1 MKPGMVAHCCAAL
14 KRVRV
19 MASTSQWL
27 LLCALLLISV
37 TSVAQTRVGGAI
49 AVDTRWSAAASP
61 YLIEADLIIQN
72 GATLEIEAGTDVH
85 VAAGVAAHVQSGT
98 LKAIG
103 RRGAPIR
110 VLSAKSLSDASGAPG
125 DFKPWAFNT
134 GARNVHLE
142 HMVFQHGS
150 GLEVRGAS
158 LRLENVSVLDNAGA
172 AITADLASSLTGTG
186 NVARGNGIDGVLLPS
201 GDVTTSIT
209 WGLRGIPYVLQS
221 GAVSVGQS
229 PTLDRLLPA
238 TLQAGESVTVEVT
251 GKRLGGLTS
260 ARAAKPGITVQ
271 VEPGSTATT
280 ARLQVA
286 AAADA
291 EPGVAALSLLTD
303 AGIAD
308 GPATLRVLAPQPT
321 ILALEP
327 AQVYVGQGTVKVDVI
342 GRGFTGETK
351 VLLNTVV
358 QPTEWLDSTRLRVGI
373 PTQGALANLAVRLRS
388 PDPAAAGQF
397 LLSNEVALPVQA
409 AQIRIT
415 PSPAEVIRGVATR
428 FTVALPYALSVDAT
442 VTLVSSVPG
451 VANVPGSLLVTAGET
466 SASFELT
473 AAATGTTVITASRS
487 GMVSGQSTVSVVL
500 PPSLR
505 LSPQELLLGAGRT
518 TELELV
524 ASKAAPAGG
533 LSVQLRS
540 SDTSVASVPQMAIL
554 AAGATMLKVPLT
566 SHALGVAT
574 ITASADNHVEGQ
586 STVSVRPVSL
596 NLPSATVVAPGLAR
610 SIPLTLS
617 DPAPAGGLTVQLRSS
632 NTAVATVPAS
642 VQVAAGETVAN
653 FVLSGVSAGSV
664 RIDATAPG
672 YEAGQLSASIES
684 IQITLG
690 VPAVTAIRVANKD
703 SVVYPVRL
711 ARPAPSGGVLIDLS
725 VENSALADVQPRQV
739 RIAEGEIQ
747 ANATVTIAAE
757 MEGTTRVLANSEGLA
772 PAQVALTVQAQSQLS
787 FSRTTT
793 VLGKAALNYSS
804 EFYVQRRIGSSSY
817 SAQQPLQVRLRSS
830 DSSKVRVP
838 ESVVIPA
845 DTYYVYFQA
854 EGVELTGGGVVT
866 IDAEA
871 EGYLAPVTRLSA
883 SVVEP
888 QFRVS
893 SLDLRR
899 TPASARDDVRVQLY
913 VPGATQ
919 PGSHVAARDIVLD
932 LAIANASPPGIVP
945 GFHATQL
952 GADTLSSITL
962 TQGTTQTP
970 VFYIAAPTTNGA
982 YAVHASSTGIGSTTS
997 ALVTVDAPALRFSR
1011 TAMVSGKGTT
1021 NYSHEVLIERVVNGT
1036 PYSGAEPLP
1045 VTFTSSDGKA
1055 LALSATIPANQSS
1068 TNIMVSGKA
1077 LTEGAPSIID
1087 AAAAGHSSPATKL
1100 AVTVVEPEFR
1110 LNQMDT
1116 RRSPTSPRDD
1126 VRIQLYVPG
1135 SNQPTLHTAST
1146 SIAVDITVVDAEP
1159 DGIVAGI
1166 HSALTAGT
1174 LVSGVTVAAGASY
1187 SPYVYV
1193 GTPIAAGSYRL
1204 RASHPDITST
1214 LSAAVQVTA
1223 ASLRFSR
1230 AATVVGKGMQNYA
1243 SEFYVQRIVDGVAA
1257 DTAEPVTITFSSSD
1271 PSRAV
1276 IDPVVIPANQSLVYA
1291 RVRGIDLTGGTPVEF
1306 TASAAGHVSSTVPLA
1321 ATVVAP
1327 ELRFNS
1333 LLLTRSPGSVRDD
1346 MRIQLY
1352 VPGANNPTLQT
1363 AASALT
1369 MNLSVVDAV
1378 PAGIVSSFHSAAT
1391 AGTTVQSIPI
1401 AAGSSQSPYVYI
1413 ETPRAAGTYRI
1424 RAVATGIAEAT
1435 SQVVTV
1441 TPPGLR
1447 FTRAQ
1452 VIVAK
1457 GMRTYDSEL
1466 SIERVVDGVAVS
1478 AVDPVVVQLRC
1489 SAEAVCS
1496 VPTTVTIPASGSSA
1510 VVRVT
1515 GVGLG
1520 VTTVSASA
1528 VGHDAAPDVPVS
1540 VIAPKVAIGN
1550 MSNVSMQAGTSR
1562 AMTVT
1567 LSAPGAAYPSSHV
1580 AVIPVTIDL
1589 TSSAPGVGT
1598 VPASVTVAVGGY
1610 RVTNVPFSALS
1621 PGSTAV
1627 TASGQD
1633 IEGAT
1638 TSTITVT
1645 P

>member
-110 VLSAKSLSDASGAPG
+110 VLSAKSLWDASGAPG

-186 NVARGNGIDGVLLPS
+186 NLARGNGIDGVLLPS

-271 VEPGSTATT
+271 VAPGSTATT
-280 ARLQVA
+280 ARLQVT

-373 PTQGALANLAVRLRS
+373 TTQGALANLAVRLRS

-540 SDTSVASVPQMAIL
+540 SDTSVASVPQTAIL
-554 AAGATMLKVPLT
+554 AAGATTLKVPLT

-684 IQITLG
+684 IAIGLG
-690 VPAVTAIRVANKD
+690 EAGTSVALPKGE
-703 SVVYPVRL
+703 VMTYPVRL
-711 ARPAPSGGVLIDLS
+711 SRPAPAGGVT
-725 VENSALADVQPRQV
+725 VTLAIVDPSLASVQPQEV
-739 RIAEGEIQ
+739 RIAEGETSASSVITVTGLQ
-747 ANATVTIAAE
+747 VGTSELVASSPGLASATVQLQI
-757 MEGTTRVLANSEGLA
+757 
-772 PAQVALTVQAQSQLS
+772 QQQAQLD
-787 FSRTTT
+787 FLRTTQ
-793 VLGKAALNYSS
+793 VVGKGLKTYQYEMYVYRRVGSNHYSP
-804 EFYVQRRIGSSSY
+804 QRAVEVS
-817 SAQQPLQVRLRSS
+817 LRSS
-830 DSSKVRVP
+830 NPAFVRVP
-838 ESVVIPA
+838 ERVTIPAGTYYAYFQVEGVEVTGSEVVTIEATHTSYLAAPAPLKVSTVMPQFQLASIDTRRSPSSARDDVYIQLVVPGANYANNQVAARDTRVDLAIEQATPVGIVRGFHGTPSSDESIEAITLRADNSTSGWFYIGTPMTTGSYAARASSTGLGSTVSAPVTVSAPELRFSRSSVVVGKGAMNYQYELLVQRYVDGAIFNGADPLTVTLTSNDGKSLASSVTIPAGQSQAYIQVTGIELTSTTPSILDASAPGYTSPPTKLAVSVVAPSFRFESLDTKRSPASTRDDMYVQLHVEGAMYPTLASAARETFVDLAIVDAAPSGIIDGIYTAASGGAPVPRAVIAAGSQSSGWLYVGQPTSPGTYRIKGSNPDLGTGTSPAVAVTAPQLAFSRTATVVGKGLSPYLYEVGVQRMVDGVAFNGTDALTVTISSSDPSRAVAGEVVIPA
-845 DTYYVYFQA
+845 GQSIGYVRVV
-854 EGVELTGGGVVT
+854 GVDLTSGSAVKLV
-866 IDAEA
+866 ASA
-871 EGYLAPVTRLSA
+871 AGYVSTSVPLQV
-883 SVVEP
+883 SVVQP
-888 QFRVS
+888 RFQFS
-893 SLDLRR
+893 ALDTSR
-899 TPASARDDVRVQLY
+899 TPASARDDFYLETYVDGSTYPTLQTAAAPLRVALSVVDAQPAGNVSSFHSALTG
-913 VPGATQ
+913 GAAVD
-919 PGSHVAARDIVLD
+919 S
-932 LAIANASPPGIVP
+932 
-945 GFHATQL
+945 AT
-952 GADTLSSITL
+952 
-962 TQGTTQTP
+962 
-970 VFYIAAPTTNGA
+970 IAAGSQYSNTVFVETPRAGGSYKVRATA
-982 YAVHASSTGIGSTTS
+982 TGIAATDSPTVNVTT
-997 ALVTVDAPALRFSR
+997 PALRFSR
-1011 TAMVSGKGTT
+1011 
-1021 NYSHEVLIERVVNGT
+1021 
-1036 PYSGAEPLP
+1036 P
-1045 VTFTSSDGKA
+1045 
-1055 LALSATIPANQSS
+1055 
-1068 TNIMVSGKA
+1068 
-1077 LTEGAPSIID
+1077 
-1087 AAAAGHSSPATKL
+1087 
-1100 AVTVVEPEFR
+1100 TV
-1110 LNQMDT
+1110 
-1116 RRSPTSPRDD
+1116 
-1126 VRIQLYVPG
+1126 
-1135 SNQPTLHTAST
+1135 
-1146 SIAVDITVVDAEP
+1146 
-1159 DGIVAGI
+1159 
-1166 HSALTAGT
+1166 
-1174 LVSGVTVAAGASY
+1174 
-1187 SPYVYV
+1187 
-1193 GTPIAAGSYRL
+1193 
-1204 RASHPDITST
+1204 
-1214 LSAAVQVTA
+1214 
-1223 ASLRFSR
+1223 
-1230 AATVVGKGMQNYA
+1230 VVGKGLANYEYEI
-1243 SEFYVQRIVDGVAA
+1243 SVE
-1257 DTAEPVTITFSSSD
+1257 
-1271 PSRAV
+1271 
-1276 IDPVVIPANQSLVYA
+1276 
-1291 RVRGIDLTGGTPVEF
+1291 RV
-1306 TASAAGHVSSTVPLA
+1306 
-1321 ATVVAP
+1321 
-1327 ELRFNS
+1327 
-1333 LLLTRSPGSVRDD
+1333 
-1346 MRIQLY
+1346 
-1352 VPGANNPTLQT
+1352 
-1363 AASALT
+1363 
-1369 MNLSVVDAV
+1369 
-1378 PAGIVSSFHSAAT
+1378 
-1391 AGTTVQSIPI
+1391 
-1401 AAGSSQSPYVYI
+1401 AGS
-1413 ETPRAAGTYRI
+1413 
-1424 RAVATGIAEAT
+1424 ATFNG
-1435 SQVVTV
+1435 
-1441 TPPGLR
+1441 
-1447 FTRAQ
+1447 
-1452 VIVAK
+1452 
-1457 GMRTYDSEL
+1457 
-1466 SIERVVDGVAVS
+1466 
-1478 AVDPVVVQLRC
+1478 VDPLVVSLRC
-1489 SAEAVCS
+1489 SAVAVCS
-1496 VPTTVTIPASGSSA
+1496 VPATVTIPANSSSMRF
-1510 VVRVT
+1510 RVT

-1520 VTTVSASA
+1520 STTVGASA
-1528 VGHDAAPDVPVS
+1528 AGYDSAPEAAVS
-1540 VIAPKVAIGN
+1540 TVLARPSISLPA
-1550 MSNVSMQAGTSR
+1550 SLQAGRT
-1562 AMTVT
+1562 ADFYVGFHV
-1567 LSAPGAAYPSSHV
+1567 PGALYPTLNTAMV
-1580 AVIPVTIDL
+1580 PFTVNL
-1589 TSSAPGVGT
+1589 TSSAPGVAT
-1598 VPASVTVAVGGY
+1598 VPMSTTVTAGQA
-1610 RVTNVPFSALS
+1610 NS
-1621 PGSTAV
+1621 PYLQFKAQAPGATTV
-1627 TASGQD
+1627 TASGTD
-1633 IEGAT
+1633 LEST
-1638 TSTITVT
+1638 TTTPITVT